1 MCKIGGRARGD
12 VFLNEGTISA
22 NVTTNAATKSGVT
35 ASTHT
40 ATAVT
45 IGAGAGL
52 PTGAEFINRGQ
63 VSAAH
68 MHMDADGATST
79 GAATAFDFSARTDA
93 IALTQELPRND
104 IFDAGL
110 GKYLGAGD
118 LDLDRSGIVN
128 DDGTASPD
136 GLVTTADVVAPSISG
151 NIVFG
156 IGNDTLVQQIH
167 QDRFKLANGSEMK
180 AHIYLNTIAN
190 EEHIALVKGDISGP
204 EPVLTRFHA
213 ENLVADIAGSGM
225 PRAGVFQQALEK
237 IDEEGRGV
245 LVIIRNTS
253 PTPFTDSLNPQPTG
267 GPMPTRLLD
276 YGIGAQIVADL
287 GLREI
292 ELLSDTPRTV
302 VALEGYDL
310 KIVGQ
315 RPING
320 NK

>member
-1 MCKIGGRARGD
+1 
-12 VFLNEGTISA
+12 
-22 NVTTNAATKSGVT
+22 
-35 ASTHT
+35 
-40 ATAVT
+40 
-45 IGAGAGL
+45 
-52 PTGAEFINRGQ
+52 
-63 VSAAH
+63 
-68 MHMDADGATST
+68 
-79 GAATAFDFSARTDA
+79 
-93 IALTQELPRND
+93 
-104 IFDAGL
+104 
-110 GKYLGAGD
+110 
-118 LDLDRSGIVN
+118 
-128 DDGTASPD
+128 
-136 GLVTTADVVAPSISG
+136 
-151 NIVFG
+151 
-156 IGNDTLVQQIH
+156 
-167 QDRFKLANGSEMK
+167 
-180 AHIYLNTIAN
+180 
-190 EEHIALVKGDISGP
+190 
-204 EPVLTRFHA
+204 
-213 ENLVADIAGSGM
+213 M